1 MKEIG
6 LYIHIPF
13 CKSKCYYCDFISF
26 ANKET
31 CQKEYIEAVIKEIR
45 HADLRKY
52 NISTVYI
59 GGGTPSILDS
69 KYIAR
74 IINEIKSVGV
84 TSSRPCFEEHA
95 IANVGAS
102 IARPNTEITIEINPG
117 TVDREKL
124 QIYKEAGINRLS
136 IGLQS
141 TDDTLL
147 KEIGRIHKYEDFL
160 KVFNEAREVGFKNIN
175 VDLML
180 GLPNQTIEI
189 LEDSV
194 KKVIELNPEHISI
207 YSLILEEGTKLYD
220 MVKSERL
227 TLPGEELERKM
238 YWKVKEMLEK
248 SGYIHYEISNFAKEG
263 YVSKHNSDC
272 WKQKEYIGI
281 GAAAHSYLNDTRYSN
296 KESLEEYVSNI
307 NDDSFDKNI
316 IVHER
321 QTTESKQKE
330 HMLLGL
336 RKLEGVSIRE
346 FKSKFGQNPIF
357 LYHKELEKLVNE
369 ELLEVDGDDIRLTNK
384 GLDLANLVWEEFV

>member
-52 NISTVYI
+52 NISTLYI

-316 IVHER
+316 IIHER

-330 HMLLGL
+330 YMLLGL

-346 FKSKFGQNPIF
+346 FKNKFGQNPIF
-357 LYHKELEKLVNE
+357 IYHKELEKLVNE
-369 ELLEVDGDDIRLTNK
+369 ELLEVDGDDIRLTDK

>member
-52 NISTVYI
+52 NISTLYI

-296 KESLEEYVSNI
+296 KESIEEYVSNI

-316 IVHER
+316 IIHER

-330 HMLLGL
+330 YMLLGL

-346 FKSKFGQNPIF
+346 FKKKFGQNPIF
-357 LYHKELEKLVNE
+357 IYHKELEKLVNE
-369 ELLEVDGDDIRLTNK
+369 ELLEVDGDDIRLTDK